1 MHSIVLVWLPLF
13 GKSGWRTCCLS
24 RRLLAL
30 LLPIKYVQTQ
40 EMPYRLP
47 KILLSIWTSLVVQG
61 RNFLSQMPR
70 GHTFSAL
77 TVFSDQDCLRSLGH
91 IQHFWSWHP
100 SLRRAG
106 FLEWVV
112 SMLLHKHHWEPY
124 WLNQMFLSVLM

>member
-1 MHSIVLVWLPLF
+1 MHSRVLVGLPLF

-30 LLPIKYVQTQ
+30 LLPIKSVQIQ

-47 KILLSIWTSLVVQG
+47 KILLSIWTFLIVQG

-77 TVFSDQDCLRSLGH
+77 IVFFDRDCLQSSGH
-91 IQHFWSWHP
+91 IQHFWSQHP
-100 SLRRAG
+100 SLRRAV
-106 FLEWVV
+106 FLESVV
-112 SMLLHKHHWEPY
+112 SMLIRKHHWKLC
-124 WLNQMFLSVLM
+124 WLNQRFLSVLT